1 MPSQMLTYCQL
12 DQWKQISATFSF
24 KKNTLKYVTQ
34 NMLPTVLR
42 LQWENV
48 YIAVGKYQMNLSEWN
63 LICCSSRAVKS
74 GSKLQ
79 GMRGIG
85 ESAWRYK
92 LGVCCHILPRLHD
105 MSVPALL
112 RMLSCVLIRRGNQH
126 RWTCVLGIG
135 SRVTW
140 EYERQRAKIAYI
152 RYRRFA

>member
-12 DQWKQISATFSF
+12 DQWKQISAIFSF

-42 LQWENV
+42 RQWENV
-48 YIAVGKYQMNLSEWN
+48 YIAVGKYQMNFSEWN
-63 LICCSSRAVKS
+63 LICCSSRAVKG

-112 RMLSCVLIRRGNQH
+112 RMLSCVLIRRGKPTLMNMCTGN
-126 RWTCVLGIG
+126 RFSCNLRIWATKSENCL
-135 SRVTW
+135 
-140 EYERQRAKIAYI
+140 YKI
-152 RYRRFA
+152 